1 MYVRDVRMHAFNGYL
16 YTNKRTVQY
25 TRAHILDRQTKGSD
39 VRWNGW
45 DGMGV
50 GGVGERGRKESDE
63 GRGGQAETEIEKH
76 TSRRCS
82 ARSEATGTLL
92 NVTNTFFLSL
102 PELLSCR
109 IVVHGGYMLIF
120 VPRIYTGSILIVEP
134 PRARSPGCLYRSPSR
149 QRKETSS
156 EKRVEPRTSMSRA
169 SRRRCRGTSY
179 RATSCRVTEENGEVV
194 RRARGAERAWRT
206 KRENG
211 RESHVERQ
219 RERSAAAQRRR
230 AMVVRMYSDGAA
242 RDCIVPSDFINLP
255 SPGYN
260 YIRTSDVT
268 ATS

>member
-149 QRKETSS
+149 QRKEGTN
-156 EKRVEPRTSMSRA
+156 VL
-169 SRRRCRGTSY
+169 RR
-179 RATSCRVTEENGEVV
+179 SCARLHSAQRLYQPTFSWLQLYTNF
-194 RRARGAERAWRT
+194 RRDRYELIAALLVGSKKT
-206 KRENG
+206 KRDG
-211 RESHVERQ
+211 RYYRQ
-219 RERSAAAQRRR
+219 E
-230 AMVVRMYSDGAA
+230 D
-242 RDCIVPSDFINLP
+242 I
-255 SPGYN
+255 
-260 YIRTSDVT
+260 
-268 ATS
+268 